1 MKKYAKLFFHNSI
14 KLIFVSSNKK
24 MAYRDINL
32 SKQATPKEN
41 LAPVFSEFIGETKG
55 QGKIDNFVD
64 DSKSNLKMPSSI
76 KSDQHEAKFNNDLSK
91 LLNLFESETN
101 ERRRWLTI
109 MGLVE
114 RKILQLRCYKNPT
127 LAFSIQ
133 SQKSGDNFF
142 SYIVIRAVF
151 FDLYTGKKE
160 IRRYFNKMEDYPQF
174 KSLEELKSDPI
185 IMNEAIDEIK
195 GIMADLINKD
205 DITIE
210 YLVSQLKRL
219 ELETFEFK
227 LVSREIELHKKNE
240 EDAIRTKMEKENK
253 IAQELEQEEARYHE
267 EIRAIK
273 GANEDTSY
281 KEIMLKKEKD
291 HHLFNMNRIREKGK
305 LKF

>member
-1 MKKYAKLFFHNSI
+1 MFFYNSI
-14 KLIFVSSNKK
+14 KLIFVSSNEK

-64 DSKSNLKMPSSI
+64 DGKSNLKMPSSI
-76 KSDQHEAKFNNDLSK
+76 KSDQHEAKFNTDLSK
-91 LLNLFESETN
+91 LLNLFESETD

-160 IRRYFNKMEDYPQF
+160 IRRYFNKMEDFPQY
-174 KSLEELKSDPI
+174 KSLEELKSDPSF
-185 IMNEAIDEIK
+185 MNEAVDEIK
-195 GIMADLINKD
+195 GIMADIINKD

-210 YLVSQLKRL
+210 YLESQLRSLEIDSFDRVRL
-219 ELETFEFK
+219 KMDEKLILEREK
-227 LVSREIELHKKNE
+227 EALKARMEIESNMNV
-240 EDAIRTKMEKENK
+240 A
-253 IAQELEQEEARYHE
+253 LEQEEARYNL
-267 EIRAIK
+267 EIQAIK
-273 GANEDTSY
+273 QSNQDASY
-281 KEIMLKKEKD
+281 KELLLKKERD
-291 HHLFNMNRIREKGK
+291 EHRYRMDRIKNK
-305 LKF
+305 SNLNF

>member
-1 MKKYAKLFFHNSI
+1 
-14 KLIFVSSNKK
+14 

-32 SKQATPKEN
+32 SKQSTPKEN

-64 DSKSNLKMPSSI
+64 DTKSNLKMSSSI
-76 KSDQHEAKFNNDLSK
+76 KLDTHEVKFNSDLSK
-91 LLNLFESETN
+91 LLNLFESETDQ
-101 ERRRWLTI
+101 RKRWLTI
-109 MGLVE
+109 MGLIE

-133 SQKSGDNFF
+133 SQKSGDNYF

-174 KSLEELKSDPI
+174 ESLEELKSDPTF
-185 IMNEAIDEIK
+185 MNEALIEIK
-195 GIMADLINKD
+195 SSMADLINKE

-210 YLVSQLKRL
+210 YLESQLKSL
-219 ELETFEFK
+219 ALETFE
-227 LVSREIELHKKNE
+227 LYRVSKEIALYKKNQ
-240 EDAIRTKMEKENK
+240 DSAINSKMEQENK
-253 IAQELEQEEARYHE
+253 ISQQLEEEEERYQK

-273 GANEDTSY
+273 RGNEDASY
-281 KEIMLKKEKD
+281 KEIMLIKEKD
-291 HHLFNMNRIREKGK
+291 NHLFNISRIREKGK
-305 LKF
+305 LNF

>member
-1 MKKYAKLFFHNSI
+1 
-14 KLIFVSSNKK
+14 

-64 DSKSNLKMPSSI
+64 DGKSNLKMPSSI
-76 KSDQHEAKFNNDLSK
+76 KSDQHEAKFNTDLSK
-91 LLNLFESETN
+91 LLNLFQSETD

-133 SQKSGDNFF
+133 SQKSGDNYF

-160 IRRYFNKMEDYPQF
+160 IRRYFNKMEDFPHY
-174 KSLEELKSDPI
+174 KSLEELKSDPSF
-185 IMNEAIDEIK
+185 MNEAVDEIK
-195 GIMADLINKD
+195 GIMADIINKD

-210 YLVSQLKRL
+210 YLESQLRSLEKDSFDRVRIKRDEKLIL
-219 ELETFEFK
+219 E
-227 LVSREIELHKKNE
+227 R
-240 EDAIRTKMEKENK
+240 EKEALKTRIEMESKMNE
-253 IAQELEQEEARYHE
+253 ELEQEEARYNL

-273 GANEDTSY
+273 QSNEDASY
-281 KEIMLKKEKD
+281 KELLLTKERD
-291 HHLFNMNRIREKGK
+291 EHRYRMDRIKNK
-305 LKF
+305 SNLNF

>member
-1 MKKYAKLFFHNSI
+1 
-14 KLIFVSSNKK
+14 
-24 MAYRDINL
+24 
-32 SKQATPKEN
+32 
-41 LAPVFSEFIGETKG
+41 
-55 QGKIDNFVD
+55 
-64 DSKSNLKMPSSI
+64 
-76 KSDQHEAKFNNDLSK
+76 
-91 LLNLFESETN
+91 
-101 ERRRWLTI
+101 
-109 MGLVE
+109 
-114 RKILQLRCYKNPT
+114 
-127 LAFSIQ
+127 
-133 SQKSGDNFF
+133 
-142 SYIVIRAVF
+142 
-151 FDLYTGKKE
+151 
-160 IRRYFNKMEDYPQF
+160 MEDYPQF

-185 IMNEAIDEIK
+185 IMNEAVDEIK

>member
-1 MKKYAKLFFHNSI
+1 
-14 KLIFVSSNKK
+14 

-64 DSKSNLKMPSSI
+64 DSKLNLKMPSTI
-76 KSDQHEAKFNNDLSK
+76 KSDQHEAKFNTDLSK
-91 LLNLFESETN
+91 LLNLFESETD

-160 IRRYFNKMEDYPQF
+160 IRRYFNKMEDFPQY
-174 KSLEELKSDPI
+174 KSLEELKSDPSF
-185 IMNEAIDEIK
+185 MNEAVDEIK
-195 GIMADLINKD
+195 GIMADIINKD

-210 YLVSQLKRL
+210 YLESQLRSFEEQSFERYLMLRDQRL
-219 ELETFEFK
+219 YLKTQEVAITTKVE
-227 LVSREIELHKKNE
+227 REN
-240 EDAIRTKMEKENK
+240 N
-253 IAQELEQEEARYHE
+253 IAQELEQEEGRYHKAV
-267 EIRAIK
+267 RAIK
-273 GANEDTSY
+273 RGHEDASY
-281 KEIMLKKEKD
+281 KELMLIKEKD
-291 HHLFNMNRIREKGK
+291 NHIFNMNRIREKGK
-305 LKF
+305 LDL

>member
-1 MKKYAKLFFHNSI
+1 
-14 KLIFVSSNKK
+14 

-91 LLNLFESETN
+91 LLNLFESETD
-101 ERRRWLTI
+101 ERKRWLTI

-160 IRRYFNKMEDYPQF
+160 IRRYFNKMEDFPQF
-174 KSLEELKSDPI
+174 KSLEELKSDPSFI
-185 IMNEAIDEIK
+185 NEAVDEIK

-210 YLVSQLKRL
+210 YLESQLKSFEEQSFERYLMLRDQRL
-219 ELETFEFK
+219 YLKTQEA
-227 LVSREIELHKKNE
+227 
-240 EDAIRTKMEKENK
+240 AIKTKMERENK
-253 IAQELEQEEARYHE
+253 IDQELEQEEARYQE

-273 GANEDTSY
+273 QSNEDASY
-281 KEIMLKKEKD
+281 KELLLTKERD
-291 HHLFNMNRIREKGK
+291 EHRYRMDRIKNK
-305 LKF
+305 SNLNL

>member
-1 MKKYAKLFFHNSI
+1 
-14 KLIFVSSNKK
+14 VSSNEK

-64 DSKSNLKMPSSI
+64 DGKSNLKMPSSI
-76 KSDQHEAKFNNDLSK
+76 KSDQHEAKFNTDLSK
-91 LLNLFESETN
+91 LLNLFESETD

-160 IRRYFNKMEDYPQF
+160 IRRYFNKMEDFPQY
-174 KSLEELKSDPI
+174 KSLEELKSDPSF
-185 IMNEAIDEIK
+185 MNEAVDEIK
-195 GIMADLINKD
+195 GIMADIINKD

-210 YLVSQLKRL
+210 YLESQLRSLEIDSFDRVRL
-219 ELETFEFK
+219 KMDEKLILEREK
-227 LVSREIELHKKNE
+227 EALKARMEIESNMNV
-240 EDAIRTKMEKENK
+240 A
-253 IAQELEQEEARYHE
+253 LEQEEARYNL
-267 EIRAIK
+267 EIQAIK
-273 GANEDTSY
+273 QSNQDASY
-281 KEIMLKKEKD
+281 KELLLKKERD
-291 HHLFNMNRIREKGK
+291 EHRYRMDRIKNK
-305 LKF
+305 SNLNF